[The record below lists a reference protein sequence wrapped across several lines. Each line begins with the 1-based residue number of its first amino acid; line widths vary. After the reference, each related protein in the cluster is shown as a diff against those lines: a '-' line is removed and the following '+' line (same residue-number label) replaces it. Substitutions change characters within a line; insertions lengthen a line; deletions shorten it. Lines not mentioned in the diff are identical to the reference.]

1 MSQLYFVELC
11 KYSNTNCCYWFKV
24 FNNEHSAKKLY
35 REQLELEANG
45 KIENYMNMDNNELGD
60 AIINY
65 IRRGDMCFDYEF
77 YLSCEK
83 LEIHD

>member
-35 REQLELEANG
+35 REQLELEAMVKL
-45 KIENYMNMDNNELGD
+45 KI
-60 AIINY
+60 I
-65 IRRGDMCFDYEF
+65 
-77 YLSCEK
+77 
-83 LEIHD
+83 